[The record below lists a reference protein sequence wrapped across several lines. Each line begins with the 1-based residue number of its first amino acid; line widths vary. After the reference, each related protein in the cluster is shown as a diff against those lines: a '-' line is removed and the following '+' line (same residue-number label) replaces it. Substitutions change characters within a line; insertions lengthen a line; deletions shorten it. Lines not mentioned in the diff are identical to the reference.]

1 MTRERSRG
9 REASEKRHEY
19 QADQMARGRREIE
32 PCSRTYG
39 FPIYCAGWV
48 PFSHISTSSASP
60 EQESEGDDKGDS
72 SSANAADTSDAS
84 DKLLVVVGG
93 GGGEGRSGVPNALVV
108 SGFEFSSRS
117 LSDQPVQLILPF
129 SFEFWFAF

>member
-1 MTRERSRG
+1 
-9 REASEKRHEY
+9 
-19 QADQMARGRREIE
+19 MARQIE

-60 EQESEGDDKGDS
+60 EKESEGDDKEDPS
-72 SSANAADTSDAS
+72 SNADISDAS
-84 DKLLVVVGG
+84 DRLLVVLGG

-108 SGFEFSSRS
+108 SGFDFSSRS
-117 LSDQPVQLILPF
+117 LSEQPVQ
-129 SFEFWFAF
+129 